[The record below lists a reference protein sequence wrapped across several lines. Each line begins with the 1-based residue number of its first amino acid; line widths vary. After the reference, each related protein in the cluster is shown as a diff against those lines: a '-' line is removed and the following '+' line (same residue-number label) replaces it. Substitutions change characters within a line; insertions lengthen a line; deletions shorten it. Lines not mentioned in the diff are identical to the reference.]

1 MVAPGQ
7 SLIQDQAQV
16 PAGGTPRQNQS
27 INGNVGRCRSYTI
40 RKAHGGAL
48 LPADLQSPTRHPL
61 ENRVNSSLQSLL
73 TSSLQRDIHW
83 RIESTARCRRRQR
96 MTSLLQTAYTAVS
109 SAYTAR
115 LHPGSTGRSAM
126 KSKKSS
132 GPSNRAL
139 RNPRSG
145 RKRPRK
151 HTGIPHPEGTIFK
164 VGGNYPN

>member
-61 ENRVNSSLQSLL
+61 ENRVNSSLQTATEDDLAP
-73 TSSLQRDIHW
+73 TDCVHRRVV
-83 RIESTARCRRRQR
+83 RIYRQI
-96 MTSLLQTAYTAVS
+96 TTAVS

-115 LHPGSTGRSAM
+115 LHPGSRGRSAM

-132 GPSNRAL
+132 TQMAL
-139 RNPRSG
+139 NTTYYNLKILRG
-145 RKRPRK
+145 
-151 HTGIPHPEGTIFK
+151 
-164 VGGNYPN
+164 